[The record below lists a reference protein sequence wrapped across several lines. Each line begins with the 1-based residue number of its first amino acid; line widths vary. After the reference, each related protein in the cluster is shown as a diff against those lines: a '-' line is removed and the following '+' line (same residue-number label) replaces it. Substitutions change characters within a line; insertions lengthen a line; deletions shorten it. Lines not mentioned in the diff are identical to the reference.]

1 MTPAAALSRGLQE
14 LALELPAGA
23 TERLLAYVAL
33 LEKWNR
39 TYNLSAIRDP
49 LAMVSH
55 HLLDSLAVRGEL
67 PAGTLVDVGAG
78 AGLPGIPLAIAEP
91 QRRIT
96 LNEANE
102 KKGAFLRQAVIE
114 LRLTNASVYIGR
126 VERWRP
132 QPRFEIAICR
142 GFASL
147 AEFIASCRHLVSP
160 GGTLAAMKGIYPAE
174 ELARVPQDCDC
185 RDVRKLYVPLLDAD
199 RHLVLCRA

>member
-1 MTPAAALSRGLQE
+1 MTPAAALARGLQE

-39 TYNLSAIRDP
+39 TYNLTAIRDP
-49 LAMVSH
+49 LAMVSQ
-55 HLLDSLAVRGEL
+55 HLLDSLAVRAEL

-160 GGTLAAMKGIYPAE
+160 GGTLAAMKGIYPAA